1 MTSPVRL
8 ELAAPSIPEP
18 GDLRLGRV
26 WLDGREGELVYVGRE
41 PHLEEPDGRV
51 PIPRDAYGIA
61 LVEALD
67 VLAGRV
73 WGDDWSS
80 AVADLTGMN
89 RRSTA
94 RDRVRKQGLPPNA
107 LAAVVRIAQR
117 HDARE
122 FAALVR
128 AAARYLDANRAI
140 GATSLFTDATSAL
153 VELRGLAALD
163 PAHR

>member
-1 MTSPVRL
+1 MTPLVRL
-8 ELAAPSIPEP
+8 ELAAPSMPEP

-41 PHLEEPDGRV
+41 PHLEGPDGRV
-51 PIPRDAYGIA
+51 PIPRDAYGVA

-67 VLAGRV
+67 ALAGRV

-80 AVADLTGMN
+80 AVAELTGMN

-107 LAAVVRIAQR
+107 LSGVVRIAQR

-128 AAARYLDANRAI
+128 AAARYLDAQRTI
-140 GATSLFTDATSAL
+140 GATALFTDATSAL
-153 VELRGLAALD
+153 VELRGLRALD
-163 PAHR
+163 PTHR

>member
-1 MTSPVRL
+1 MTPLVRL
-8 ELAAPSIPEP
+8 ELVAPRIPEP

-41 PHLEEPDGRV
+41 PHLEGPDGRV
-51 PIPRDAYGIA
+51 PIPRDAYGVA

-67 VLAGRV
+67 TLAGRV

-94 RDRVRKQGLPPNA
+94 RDRVRKQGLAPNA

-117 HDARE
+117 PDARE

-128 AAARYLDANRAI
+128 AAARYLDANRAV
-140 GATSLFTDATSAL
+140 GAAALFTDATGAL
-153 VELRGLAALD
+153 VELRGLRALD
-163 PAHR
+163 PNHR

>member
-1 MTSPVRL
+1 MTPLVRL
-8 ELAAPSIPEP
+8 ELAAPSMPEP

-26 WLDGREGELVYVGRE
+26 WLDGREGELVYVGRD
-41 PHLEEPDGRV
+41 PHIEGPGGRS

-67 VLAGRV
+67 ALAGQV

-107 LAAVVRIAQR
+107 LAAIVRIAQR
-117 HDARE
+117 HDAKE

-140 GATSLFTDATSAL
+140 GAAALFTDATGAL
-153 VELRGLAALD
+153 LELRGLGALD
-163 PAHR
+163 PNRR

>member
-1 MTSPVRL
+1 MTPLVRL
-8 ELAAPSIPEP
+8 ELVAPSVPEP
-18 GDLRLGRV
+18 GDIRLGRAWV
-26 WLDGREGELVYVGRE
+26 DGREGELVYVGRE
-41 PHLEEPDGRV
+41 PHLDGPDGRI
-51 PIPRDAYGIA
+51 PIPREAYGIA

-67 VLAGRV
+67 TLAGGV

-107 LAAVVRIAQR
+107 LAAVVRIARR

-128 AAARYLDANRAI
+128 AAARYLDAQRAV
-140 GATSLFTDATSAL
+140 GADSLFTDATTAL
-153 VELRGLAALD
+153 VELRGLRALD
-163 PAHR
+163 PTHR